1 MFYYCSF
8 SIYFL
13 VCLLLFHLTLFIFSN
28 RWLFTFLVHQGRHVT
43 SFIPPIDFDLDTL
56 AWEVIS
62 WLGLYICVSDWSRH
76 TSRVC
81 VWFIFSSRIEE
92 SLFISILCSV
102 EFRFVDTNVL
112 IKKTKKKSMMISLFI
127 VAYSTK
133 YSLIF
138 EGGSFSYLSLSLY
151 VSLLRASHSLCYLCF
166 QSDNSLVRV
175 SWDPSLH
182 GSGLIYI
189 GCEDWVTHH

>member
-1 MFYYCSF
+1 M
-8 SIYFL
+8 
-13 VCLLLFHLTLFIFSN
+13 
-28 RWLFTFLVHQGRHVT
+28 T
-43 SFIPPIDFDLDTL
+43 SGLR
-56 AWEVIS
+56 
-62 WLGLYICVSDWSRH
+62 LYIYVNDWSWH

-81 VWFIFSSRIEE
+81 VLFIFPLGIEK

-151 VSLLRASHSLCYLCF
+151 VSLLRASTPCDTYVF
-166 QSDNSLVRV
+166 T
-175 SWDPSLH
+175 
-182 GSGLIYI
+182 
-189 GCEDWVTHH
+189 VTTIW